1 MLIIGIDP
9 GISGSICFFDNGR
22 IIKVIEMPTMT
33 DGKKNKKQVQ
43 LICFLNESQLTK
55 FKTNMFGQNK
65 DYIIALNDF

>member
-1 MLIIGIDP
+1 MILFAIDP
-9 GISGSICFFDNGR
+9 GVNGACSIYIDRKLYKIFD
-22 IIKVIEMPTMT
+22 VPTMT

-55 FKTNMFGQNK
+55 FKTKMFGQNK